1 MFLPEDWLDGNDVKA
16 EVPSRDEELD
26 LMDKDAFLFD
36 GLSELGDGERIKP
49 TDALTL
55 WTCSILL

>member
-1 MFLPEDWLDGNDVKA
+1 M
-16 EVPSRDEELD
+16 REEEFD
-26 LMDKDAFLFD
+26 LIDMEAFLFD